1 MKTTPYIDSS
11 VAKDFTSVRLPARV
25 CMHVLET
32 ARTDGR
38 VLRAATAL
46 KEAGFAVSIVDIEN
60 AHSQKIEDIDGISV
74 KHVNVSN
81 AFMTTRFRRLGF
93 MRALSL
99 FLRSMLLLMQT
110 PADIYHAHDMT
121 ALPACYLVALLRRK
135 PLIFDAHE
143 LPLKELESA
152 NRRWLR
158 LLLTPMLAVMIRHS
172 TGIISSSPLYA
183 QEICKRYHVAKV
195 SLIRNLPPYRS
206 VLKSDRLHRHLGLSS
221 PARIALYQGN
231 VQPDRGLDTLV
242 HAAKFLAR
250 DIIIVIMGKA
260 VKETLSQL
268 NALITSEGVADR
280 VKIIPP
286 VPYEELLD
294 WTASADLGLNVLP
307 PDYSLSIR
315 MSLPNKLFEY
325 LMAGLPV
332 LTSPLDAVTEVIST
346 YDVGQTVSSLAPVDV
361 GNAVNTILA
370 DDVALARMHRNALNA
385 AQHELRWE
393 REMGKLIHFY
403 RDILNL
409 RFNHD
414 GVIVSRE

>member
-1 MKTTPYIDSS
+1 MKTTPSIDASI
-11 VAKDFTSVRLPARV
+11 AKDFTSARLPARV

-46 KEAGFAVSIVDIEN
+46 KDAGFAVSIVDIEN
-60 AHSQKIEDIDGISV
+60 AHSQKIENIDGISV

-81 AFMTTRFRRLGF
+81 AFMTTRFRRSGF
-93 MRALSL
+93 TRALSL
-99 FLRSMLLLMQT
+99 FFRSMLLLMQT

-121 ALPACYLVALLRRK
+121 ALPACFFAAFLHRK

-143 LPLKELESA
+143 LPLKELEGT

-158 LLLTPMLAVMIRHS
+158 LLLTPTLAAMIRHS

-183 QEICKRYHVAKV
+183 QEICKRYHVPKV
-195 SLIRNLPPYRS
+195 SLIRNLPPFRS

-221 PARIALYQGN
+221 SARIALYQGN
-231 VQPDRGLDTLV
+231 VQPDRGIHVLV
-242 HAAKFLAR
+242 RAAKFLKQ
-250 DIIIVIMGKA
+250 DIVVVIMGKA
-260 VKETLSQL
+260 VKETLVQL
-268 NALITSEGVADR
+268 NALIASEGVADR

-286 VPYEELLD
+286 VPYAELLD

-332 LTSPLDAVTEVIST
+332 LSSPLDAVTEVIST
-346 YDVGQTVSSLAPVDV
+346 YNVGQIVSSLAPPDV
-361 GNAVNTILA
+361 GTAINAMLA
-370 DDVALARMHRNALNA
+370 DDVALSRMRRNALDA
-385 AQHELRWE
+385 AQHELHWE
-393 REMGKLIHFY
+393 KEKEKLIHFY
-403 RDILNL
+403 HMITEQLAQK
-409 RFNHD
+409 
-414 GVIVSRE
+414 